1 MSIQRHV
8 IEWKWKL
15 DIQEVFEQSPR
26 PNDNDE
32 KQLDNMNPNIHIN
45 ANINANNSSDTY
57 KNMFNDT
64 KFNEQF
70 TRAYDSSKKFMNE
83 SDMNRM
89 KIVQTN
95 INPFLRNNNY
105 LSDIANEDKFLRPKS
120 STINNETSSSS
131 Q

>member
-32 KQLDNMNPNIHIN
+32 KQLDNMNPNIH
-45 ANINANNSSDTY
+45 INANNSSDTY

-120 STINNETSSSS
+120 STINNETSSSP

>member
-1 MSIQRHV
+1 MSVQRHI

-15 DIQEVFEQSPR
+15 DIQEVFEKSPR
-26 PNDNDE
+26 ASEKDE
-32 KQLDNMNPNIHIN
+32 KQIDSTNPNIN
-45 ANINANNSSDTY
+45 TSSGTY
-57 KNMFNDT
+57 QNMFNET

-120 STINNETSSSS
+120 STINNETSSS
-131 Q
+131 